1 MHVAFSYHLVVVTYF
16 GTNVGENF
24 DANRTKIALAVSNS
38 LYTWKNR
45 WYHDDDVTHD
55 VKFSRHYDI
64 RCMYVK
70 LC

>member
-1 MHVAFSYHLVVVTYF
+1 MNVAFSYHLVVVTYF
-16 GTNVGENF
+16 GTNVGANF

-38 LYTWKNR
+38 FIHERNR
-45 WYHDDDVTHD
+45 LYHDDDVTYD

-64 RCMYVK
+64 RCLDVK